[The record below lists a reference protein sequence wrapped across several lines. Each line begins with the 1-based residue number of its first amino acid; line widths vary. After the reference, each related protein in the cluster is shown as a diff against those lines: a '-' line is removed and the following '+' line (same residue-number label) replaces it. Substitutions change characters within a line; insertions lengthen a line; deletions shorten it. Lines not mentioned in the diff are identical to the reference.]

1 MRRYQMIE
9 RALPPHTNPLP
20 WGEGWCEGEG
30 SAAQTRVLLIDPQK
44 DPSFT
49 LIELLVVI
57 AIIAILAAML
67 LPGLSKTKEK
77 AKTTG
82 CINNL
87 KQIGLA
93 SVLYRNGGD
102 DRFPNAVLCGRINDR
117 AEQREAAALAV
128 HGVLPR
134 GERHVAARAA
144 TALPN

>member
-1 MRRYQMIE
+1 LAGGHFDEGIRRLEQEHQRHQHGYQHQYLAARLGPGMQAHWVTGTSAGANRKN
-9 RALPPHTNPLP
+9 RAPGMNYTL
-20 WGEGWCEGEG
+20 
-30 SAAQTRVLLIDPQK
+30 SRTRLTA
-44 DPSFT
+44 FT

-102 DRFPNAVLCGRINDR
+102 DRFP
-117 AEQREAAALAV
+117 
-128 HGVLPR
+128 PR
-134 GERHVAARAA
+134 VI
-144 TALPN
+144 